1 MKQLLRELVKK
12 NFPNIYW
19 HYLIYK
25 KLILNKASFLHQTG
39 WYTSLLQGKPTNFN
53 KEEMP
58 WLNYGFINFL
68 GERLKNDF
76 ILFEYGSGAST
87 HYFSKKVKTVV
98 SVEHDEHW
106 FNLVKADLPTNVK
119 LIFEPL
125 NTNGTYCRLI
135 HQFKNTFDMVFVDGR
150 DRVNCVKESIS
161 KLSERGIVILDNSN
175 RERYTEIFEWMS
187 SKDFKQ
193 ITFTGIL
200 PGGFKYDAT
209 TVFYKS
215 GNCLEI

>member
-1 MKQLLRELVKK
+1 MKQLLIKLVKR

-19 HYLIYK
+19 YYLIFK

-39 WYTSLLQGKPTNFN
+39 WYTSLLNSKPYTVDN
-53 KEEMP
+53 EEIP
-58 WLNYGFINFL
+58 WLNYGLLYFL
-68 GERLKNDF
+68 NQRLKTDF
-76 ILFEYGSGAST
+76 TLFEYGSGAST
-87 HYFSKKVKTVV
+87 NYFSKNVQTVV
-98 SVEHDEHW
+98 SVEHDEQW
-106 FNLVKADLPTNVK
+106 YNLVKANLPKNVT
-119 LIFEPL
+119 LIFEPV
-125 NTNGTYCRLI
+125 NINGTYCRLI
-135 HQFKNTFDMVFVDGR
+135 HQFKNTFDIVLVDGR
-150 DRVNCVKESIS
+150 DRVNCVKESVS

-175 RERYTEIFEWMS
+175 RERYTEIFEWMNN
-187 SKDFKQ
+187 KEFKQ

>member
-1 MKQLLRELVKK
+1 MKHLLREFAKQ
-12 NFPNIYW
+12 NFPHFYW
-19 HYLIYK
+19 NYLIYK
-25 KLILNKASFLHQTG
+25 KLVLNKTSFLHQTG
-39 WYTSLLQGKPTNFN
+39 WYTSLLSSKPYTVDS
-53 KEEMP
+53 EEIP

-68 GERLKNDF
+68 SERLKDDF

-87 HYFSKKVKTVV
+87 SYFSKKVQTVV
-98 SVEHDEHW
+98 SVEHDEQW
-106 FNLVKADLPTNVK
+106 FNLVKANLTNNVT

-135 HQFKNTFDMVFVDGR
+135 HQFNNKFDIVLVDGR

-161 KLSERGIVILDNSN
+161 KLSERGILILDNSN
-175 RERYTEIFEWMS
+175 RERYNEIFEWMNN
-187 SKDFKQ
+187 KDFKQ

-215 GNCLEI
+215 GNCLDL

>member
-1 MKQLLRELVKK
+1 MKQLLRELVKQ
-12 NFPNIYW
+12 NFPHFYW
-19 HYLIYK
+19 NYLIYK
-25 KLILNKASFLHQTG
+25 KLVLNKTSFLHQTG
-39 WYTSLLQGKPTNFN
+39 WYTSLLSSKPYTVDS
-53 KEEMP
+53 EEIP

-68 GERLKNDF
+68 SKRLKEDF

-87 HYFSKKVKTVV
+87 SYFSKKVQTVV
-98 SVEHDEHW
+98 SVEHDEQW
-106 FNLVKADLPTNVK
+106 FNLVKTNLPNNVT

-135 HQFKNTFDMVFVDGR
+135 HQFNNKFDIVLVDGR
-150 DRVNCVKESIS
+150 DRVNCIKESIS
-161 KLSERGIVILDNSN
+161 KLSERGIIILDNSN
-175 RERYTEIFEWMS
+175 RERYNEIFEWMEN
-187 SKDFKQ
+187 KEFKQ

-209 TVFYKS
+209 TVFYKY

>member
-1 MKQLLRELVKK
+1 MV
-12 NFPNIYW
+12 
-19 HYLIYK
+19 
-25 KLILNKASFLHQTG
+25 LNKTSFLHQTG
-39 WYTSLLQGKPTNFN
+39 WYTSLLSSKPYTVDS
-53 KEEMP
+53 EEIP

-68 GERLKNDF
+68 SERLKDDF

-87 HYFSKKVKTVV
+87 SYFSKKVQTVV
-98 SVEHDEHW
+98 SVEHDEQW
-106 FNLVKADLPTNVK
+106 FNLVKANLPNNVT

-135 HQFKNTFDMVFVDGR
+135 HQFNNKFDIVLIDGR

-161 KLSERGIVILDNSN
+161 KLSERGILILDNSN
-175 RERYTEIFEWMS
+175 RERYNEIFEWMNN
-187 SKDFKQ
+187 KDFKQ

-215 GNCLEI
+215 GNCLDI

>member
-1 MKQLLRELVKK
+1 MKQLLRELVKQ
-12 NFPNIYW
+12 NFPHFYW
-19 HYLIYK
+19 NYLIYK
-25 KLILNKASFLHQTG
+25 KLVLNKTSFLHQTG
-39 WYTSLLQGKPTNFN
+39 WYTSLLSSKPYTVDS
-53 KEEMP
+53 EEIP

-68 GERLKNDF
+68 SKRLKDDF

-87 HYFSKKVKTVV
+87 SYFSKKVQTVV
-98 SVEHDEHW
+98 SVEHDEQW
-106 FNLVKADLPTNVK
+106 FNLVKTNLPNNVT

-135 HQFKNTFDMVFVDGR
+135 HQFNNKFDIVLVDGR
-150 DRVNCVKESIS
+150 DRVNCIKESIS
-161 KLSERGIVILDNSN
+161 KLSERGIIILDNSN
-175 RERYTEIFEWMS
+175 RERYNEIFEWMEN
-187 SKDFKQ
+187 KEFKQ

-209 TVFYKS
+209 TVFYKY

>member
-1 MKQLLRELVKK
+1 MKKLLRELVKK
-12 NFPNIYW
+12 KFPHIYW

-25 KLILNKASFLHQTG
+25 KLVLNKSSFLHQTG
-39 WYTSLLQGKPTNFN
+39 WYTSLFQSKPNNFN
-53 KEEMP
+53 NEEIP
-58 WLNYGFINFL
+58 WLNYGFIHFL
-68 GERLKNDF
+68 GERLKDDF

-87 HYFSKKVKTVV
+87 HYFSKRVQAVV
-98 SVEHDEHW
+98 SVEHDEQW
-106 FNLVKADLPTNVK
+106 FNLVKENLRNNVT

-125 NTNGTYCRLI
+125 NINGTYCRLI
-135 HQFKNTFDMVFVDGR
+135 HQFKNTFDIVFVDGR
-150 DRVNCVKESIS
+150 DRVNCVKESII

-175 RERYTEIFEWMS
+175 RERYTEIFEWMNN
-187 SKDFKQ
+187 KDFKQ